1 MSPGRMDITQMRAQ
15 AGIAEEKTEVAMDQK
30 ELEHMVTE
38 TPEVSAKR
46 FHAWGNL

>member
-1 MSPGRMDITQMRAQ
+1 MKAQ
-15 AGIAEEKTEVAMDQK
+15 AGTAEERTEVATDQK
-30 ELEHMVTE
+30 ELDPMVTE